1 MLYVDTCVLV
11 SLFVRDSG
19 AESAVAW
26 LEQSAGQV
34 MMASRWSLTEFSSS
48 TAGLVRQRLIPAK
61 LHSAALKNF
70 RNFAA
75 QRLTLEPASALDFE
89 YATRLID
96 HTERGLRAG
105 DALHL
110 ALCQRLNATIFSADK
125 VMLITAKKLGIAVEQ
140 I

>member
-1 MLYVDTCVLV
+1 MAGTIRRTSHDGESLEPDGVLQ
-11 SLFVRDSG
+11 FDC
-19 AESAVAW
+19 W
-26 LEQSAGQV
+26 
-34 MMASRWSLTEFSSS
+34 
-48 TAGLVRQRLIPAK
+48 I
-61 LHSAALKNF
+61 SAAAAYPGETAFCCVKNF

>member
-1 MLYVDTCVLV
+1 
-11 SLFVRDSG
+11 
-19 AESAVAW
+19 
-26 LEQSAGQV
+26 
-34 MMASRWSLTEFSSS
+34 MMASRWSLTEFSTA

-75 QRLTLEPASALDFE
+75 QRLTLEPVAALDFE

-110 ALCQRLNATIFSADK
+110 AMCQRLNATICSADK
-125 VMLITAKKLGIAVEQ
+125 VMLEAAKQLGIAVEQ